1 MASKRHRRRAIGP
14 TALYPSVGH
23 FVRSRCR
30 PSPRAPPLRPS
41 SDDVLLVV
49 SGVDTLIAQ
58 AGGVALGMHP
68 SRDGA
73 NHGDATGSVIP
84 PIFPSTTYARRVDDG
99 AYDLR
104 TLPGVAR
111 DVRAWNLDP
120 DAAADVRAENH
131 PRRATL
137 MYSRPDNPTYVQ
149 AESVLAALDGGVG
162 AALFSSGMAAAAA
175 LATALLRVGDRVA
188 FPLRSYFAIRAFFH
202 EHCERSGVEFALY
215 DCAVP
220 GDLARAAGD
229 DGKCA
234 LVWVETPA
242 NPTWEVTDLRDAAA
256 VSKSQNASLCVDAT
270 VLTPLC
276 FRPVDFGADF
286 PSCTPPRN
294 TSTATPTSSPA
305 RSSPRRTTN
314 DGTRCDARAM
324 SGAVLGPFEA
334 WLLCRGMRTLAV
346 RVPRQCRTAET
357 LARRFDERKDIVRE
371 VLYPG
376 LPSHPGHAVA
386 LAQAASRRRRIE
398 SGVEGSNASSG
409 SDSRCSAGCSRF
421 GAREGEAALR
431 ALSLVRVW
439 CPATSLGGVESL
451 AEHRWTLEGEGSPTP
466 DDLLRLSV
474 GLEDP
479 DDLFEDLAA
488 ALEGASRFE

>member
-1 MASKRHRRRAIGP
+1 MS
-14 TALYPSVGH
+14 S
-23 FVRSRCR
+23 SS
-30 PSPRAPPLRPS
+30 SP
-41 SDDVLLVV
+41 
-49 SGVDTLIAQ
+49 GVDTLIAQ

-111 DVRAWNLDP
+111 DVRAWTLDP
-120 DAAADVRAENH
+120 DAAADIRPENH

-188 FPLRSYFAIRAFFH
+188 FPLRSYFAIRAFFR

-215 DCAVP
+215 DCAAP

-276 FRPVDFGADF
+276 FRPVEFGADF
-286 PSCTPPRN
+286 VMHS
-294 TSTATPTSSPA
+294 ATKYLNGHSDVVA
-305 RSSPRRTTN
+305 GAIVAAADDERWDAVRR
-314 DGTRCDARAM
+314 ARAM

-398 SGVEGSNASSG
+398 SGVEGSNAISG
-409 SDSRCSAGCSRF
+409 SDSPKFGGMLSIRCAG
-421 GAREGEAALR
+421 GKEAALR

>member
-1 MASKRHRRRAIGP
+1 MS
-14 TALYPSVGH
+14 TS
-23 FVRSRCR
+23 S
-30 PSPRAPPLRPS
+30 SP
-41 SDDVLLVV
+41 
-49 SGVDTLIAQ
+49 GVDTLIAQ

-111 DVRAWNLDP
+111 DVRAWTLDP
-120 DAAADVRAENH
+120 DAAADVRPENH

-188 FPLRSYFAIRAFFH
+188 FPIRSYFAIRAFFH

-215 DCAVP
+215 DCALP

-276 FRPVDFGADF
+276 FRPVEFGADF
-286 PSCTPPRN
+286 VMHS
-294 TSTATPTSSPA
+294 ATKYLNGHSDVVA
-305 RSSPRRTTN
+305 GAVVAAADDERWDAVRR
-314 DGTRCDARAM
+314 ARAM

-398 SGVEGSNASSG
+398 SGGEGSNASSG
-409 SDSRCSAGCSRF
+409 SDSPMFGGMLSIRCAG
-421 GAREGEAALR
+421 GKEAALR

>member
-1 MASKRHRRRAIGP
+1 MS
-14 TALYPSVGH
+14 S
-23 FVRSRCR
+23 S
-30 PSPRAPPLRPS
+30 SPP
-41 SDDVLLVV
+41 
-49 SGVDTLIAQ
+49 GVDTLIAQ
-58 AGGVALGMHP
+58 AGGVALGLHP

-111 DVRAWNLDP
+111 DVRAWNPDP
-120 DAAADVRAENH
+120 DAAAAAGVRASPSPSPSRPPSTPPDGDGGG
-131 PRRATL
+131 PRPRPHAL

-188 FPLRSYFAIRAFFH
+188 FPLRSYFAIRAFFR
-202 EHCERSGVEFALY
+202 EHCDRSGVEFALY
-215 DCAVP
+215 DCVVP

-234 LVWVETPA
+234 LIWVETPA

-256 VSKSQNASLCVDAT
+256 VAKCQNASLCVDAT

-276 FRPVDFGADF
+276 FRPIDFGADF
-286 PSCTPPRN
+286 VMHS
-294 TSTATPTSSPA
+294 ATKYLNGHSDVIA
-305 RSSPRRTTN
+305 GAVVAAADDERWDAVRR
-314 DGTRCDARAM
+314 ARAM

-357 LARRFDERKDIVRE
+357 LARRFEKRKDIVRE

-376 LPSHPGHAVA
+376 LASHPGHAVA
-386 LAQAASRRRRIE
+386 RAQAASRRKRTDE
-398 SGVEGSNASSG
+398 DANASANPRSG
-409 SDSRCSAGCSRF
+409 SGSVSDDSASAPMFGGMLSIRCAG
-421 GAREGEAALR
+421 GKEAALR
-431 ALSLVRVW
+431 ALGLVRVW

-488 ALEGASRFE
+488 ALEGASRFG

>member
-1 MASKRHRRRAIGP
+1 MS
-14 TALYPSVGH
+14 S
-23 FVRSRCR
+23 SS
-30 PSPRAPPLRPS
+30 SP
-41 SDDVLLVV
+41 
-49 SGVDTLIAQ
+49 GVDTLIAQ

-111 DVRAWNLDP
+111 DVRAWTLDP
-120 DAAADVRAENH
+120 DAAADIRPENH

-188 FPLRSYFAIRAFFH
+188 FPLRSYFAIRAFFR

-215 DCAVP
+215 DCAAP
-220 GDLARAAGD
+220 GDLARVAGD

-276 FRPVDFGADF
+276 FRPVEFGADF
-286 PSCTPPRN
+286 VMHS
-294 TSTATPTSSPA
+294 ATKYLNGHSDVVA
-305 RSSPRRTTN
+305 GAVVAAADDERWDAVRR
-314 DGTRCDARAM
+314 ARAM

-409 SDSRCSAGCSRF
+409 SDSPMFGGMLSIRCAG
-421 GAREGEAALR
+421 GKEAALR

>member
-1 MASKRHRRRAIGP
+1 MS
-14 TALYPSVGH
+14 S
-23 FVRSRCR
+23 SS
-30 PSPRAPPLRPS
+30 SP
-41 SDDVLLVV
+41 
-49 SGVDTLIAQ
+49 GVDTLIAQ
-58 AGGVALGMHP
+58 AGGVALGIHP

-111 DVRAWNLDP
+111 DVRAWTLDP
-120 DAAADVRAENH
+120 DAAADIRPENH

-188 FPLRSYFAIRAFFH
+188 FPLRSYFAIRAFFR

-215 DCAVP
+215 DCAAP

-276 FRPVDFGADF
+276 FRPVEFGADF
-286 PSCTPPRN
+286 VMHS
-294 TSTATPTSSPA
+294 ATKYLNGHSDVVA
-305 RSSPRRTTN
+305 GAVVAAADDERWDAVRR
-314 DGTRCDARAM
+314 ARAM

-398 SGVEGSNASSG
+398 SGVEGSNAISG
-409 SDSRCSAGCSRF
+409 SDSPKFGGMLSIRCAG
-421 GAREGEAALR
+421 GKEAALR